1 MRSVNLLGTE
11 SSWMPRERGT
21 ETNWMPILV
30 ADDACSLEVEVRF
43 VIHLGTESSRMSL
56 LVTDGAR
63 GLQVAEVAWR
73 CGGVG
78 FDLS

>member
-1 MRSVNLLGTE
+1 MCLVSLLGTE
-11 SSWMPRERGT
+11 ASRMP
-21 ETNWMPILV
+21 LLA
-30 ADDACSLEVEVRF
+30 ADIAHSLEVEVRF

-56 LVTDGAR
+56 LVADDAR
-63 GLQVAEVAWR
+63 GLRVAEVAWR

>member
-1 MRSVNLLGTE
+1 
-11 SSWMPRERGT
+11 
-21 ETNWMPILV
+21 MPILV

-56 LVTDGAR
+56 LVADDAR
-63 GLQVAEVAWR
+63 GLRVAEVVWHS
-73 CGGVG
+73 GGVG